1 MKKRYWNRD
10 LLILSILTVITV
22 FSWVTFEVY
31 RALTQIEIPA
41 VLKQQIEPLNPTVQT
56 EIIQGLKLRKSFST
70 DELVSPSNLPGPS
83 LEEET
88 TAATESSEGEEVSVI
103 D

>member
-31 RALTQIEIPA
+31 RALTQVEIPA
-41 VLKQQIEPLNPTVQT
+41 VLKQQIEPLNPTIQT
-56 EIIQGLKLRKSFST
+56 EIIQGLKSRKSFST
-70 DELVSPSNLPGPS
+70 DELVSPSSLPEANLK
-83 LEEET
+83 EET
-88 TAATESSEGEEVSVI
+88 ATESGEGEEVSVI